1 MHAVIV
7 ASATP
12 TQLRPSL
19 PPTLPQAVS
28 RPLTTSRR
36 TVKAA
41 ARKQQLRRAPA
52 DRDAKV
58 AVAVPAEEEVTVRE
72 EKLDACGTRLH
83 ITVSAQKCK
92 QAYKKVMDDFRR
104 EANVAGYRKGKVCG
118 KPTRCFAPSCRPQR
132 MLPTWCLHALPHYK
146 GRSQWR
152 AIV

>member
-1 MHAVIV
+1 
-7 ASATP
+7 
-12 TQLRPSL
+12 
-19 PPTLPQAVS
+19 LPQAVS

-36 TVKAA
+36 IVKAA
-41 ARKQQLRRAPA
+41 ARKQQLRKAPA

-104 EANVAGYRKGKVCG
+104 EANVAGYRKGKVGG
-118 KPTRCFAPSCRPQR
+118 KPTRWLASSCMP
-132 MLPTWCLHALPHYK
+132 PAAHASYWVHACLAT
-146 GRSQWR
+146 
-152 AIV
+152 I